1 MNVRLLSLNI
11 DKSIPFARFQARVI
25 SSINAYTDAGVSF
38 DNYESIRELFE
49 ALQDALSDDGII
61 ITAVDTKHYSKL
73 KAALAQALET
83 EVEYNP
89 TILNMLESNEEL
101 DDGKRKEFSSFPEP
115 ATVFLSKDGLY
126 SGFGIEN
133 GSQYLIL
140 IPIDNDRI
148 NLILRNGVVPF
159 LSKHIKTPQSE
170 SFLSET
176 KFFDNE
182 KVAVAVKRLLDSN
195 SVVAVNGTQNAEIL
209 KSCGDSVENF
219 DEVFVFTPHVEDKG
233 EVNATEY
240 AAQLAKVSLDLS
252 AANIGASI
260 SDIYTAGDTKYLCI
274 AVADD
279 ETAVV
284 RKLYMAENESEDVF
298 IESAAVE
305 LIELTGEK
313 AMGLRSVGI
322 EVADAQTT
330 QTQDEPNKKNSK
342 KSMII
347 LASVL
352 GVIVILCAVVGIVY
366 KVQGENGSLAK
377 ALQSVFG
384 YEESSTEAETEP
396 PVTVGSQDDTDE
408 AEPVANKKISE
419 FMIDDIISIEKLRK
433 LKEDSAEE
441 QTTGE
446 GEEGTSVETAK
457 DENAPEFMYINGEK
471 IEAREALKRLVMTE
485 MDVGYYDEAIKAQTV
500 VIYTYL
506 KYRDTNFT
514 IDGVE
519 ILSSASA
526 VNTQVSDAVDK
537 VFGEYLVDEN
547 GDVALTPY
555 FEVAAR
561 KTFSGE
567 NFFARPHTYLKQV
580 EIENNPDTNEEYNNG
595 VYMQTV
601 KIESGVMKGK
611 LLSYSKD
618 FALSETD
625 PSKWITVNKHDASIS
640 SSIGYVTE
648 VLIGDKAYSI
658 SGYDF
663 INEILGEDSIK
674 SHCFTVKYSNGV
686 FEITAYGSGHGI
698 GMSKTGAQY
707 LATNG
712 DNYKKILSKYFNGTK
727 LVKEDNV

>member
-1 MNVRLLSLNI
+1 MKVKLLSLNI
-11 DKSIPFARFQARVI
+11 DKNIPFARFQARVI
-25 SSINAYTDAGVSF
+25 SSINAYTDESVNF
-38 DNYESIRELFE
+38 DNFESIRELFGALQE
-49 ALQDALSDDGII
+49 ALADDGII

-73 KAALAQALET
+73 KAALSQALET

-101 DDGKRKEFSSFPEP
+101 DDEKRKEFSSFPEP
-115 ATVFLSKDGLY
+115 ATVFLSKDGMY

-159 LSKHIKTPQSE
+159 LSKHIKTTQAE

-176 KFFDNE
+176 KLFDNE
-182 KVAVAVKRLLDSN
+182 KVAVAVKRLLESN

-322 EVADAQTT
+322 EVADAHVTPT
-330 QTQDEPNKKNSK
+330 ETEPKKNSK

-347 LASVL
+347 LASIL

-366 KVQGENGSLAK
+366 KVQGENGSLARMM
-377 ALQSVFG
+377 QSVFG
-384 YEESSTEAETEP
+384 YEENSTEAETSPSTTAGSEENTDKD
-396 PVTVGSQDDTDE
+396 VTV
-408 AEPVANKKISE
+408 ANRKISE
-419 FMIDDIISIEKLRK
+419 FMVDDIISIEKLRK
-433 LKEDSAEE
+433 LEEDSAEE
-441 QTTGE
+441 QTTGD
-446 GEEGTSVETAK
+446 GEQEPSTETAK
-457 DENAPEFMYINGEK
+457 DKNAPEFMYINGEK
-471 IEAREALKRLVMTE
+471 IEAKEALKRLVMTE

-506 KYRDTNFT
+506 KYRDTDFT

-537 VFGEYLVDEN
+537 VFGEYLVDEDGN
-547 GDVALTPY
+547 VALTPY

-567 NFFARPHTYLKQV
+567 NFFARPHAYLKQV
-580 EIENNPDTNEEYNNG
+580 EIENDPDTNAEFNNG
-595 VYMQTV
+595 EYSKTV
-601 KIESGVMKGK
+601 KIESGIMKGK
-611 LLSYSKD
+611 LLSYNKD
-618 FALSETD
+618 FVLSESD
-625 PSKWITVNKHDASIS
+625 PSKWITVSKHDASIS

-663 INEILGEDSIK
+663 INEVLGEDTVK

-686 FEITAYGSGHGI
+686 FEITSYGSGHGI
-698 GMSKTGAQY
+698 GMSKVGAQY
-707 LATNG
+707 LASNG
-712 DNYKKILSKYFNGTK
+712 DNYKKILGKYFSGTK
-727 LVKEDNV
+727 VVKEENV

>member
-1 MNVRLLSLNI
+1 MKVRLLSLNI

-25 SSINAYTDAGVSF
+25 SSINAYTDESVNF
-38 DNYESIRELFE
+38 DNFESIRDLFGALQE
-49 ALQDALSDDGII
+49 ALEDDGII

-73 KAALAQALET
+73 KTALAQALET
-83 EVEYNP
+83 DVEYNP
-89 TILNMLESNEEL
+89 TILNMLEANEEL

-159 LSKHIKTPQSE
+159 LSKHIQTPETE

-219 DEVFVFTPHVEDKG
+219 DDVFVFTPHVEDKG

-260 SDIYTAGDTKYLCI
+260 SDIYTAGDTKYVCI

-284 RKLYMAENESEDVF
+284 RKLYMAENETEEAF

-322 EVADAQTT
+322 EVADAQTAPI
-330 QTQDEPNKKNSK
+330 DEEPKKNSK
-342 KSMII
+342 KSMVI
-347 LASVL
+347 LATVL
-352 GVIVILCAVVGIVY
+352 GLIVILCAVVGIVY

-384 YEESSTEAETEP
+384 YEESITETETVP
-396 PVTVGSQDDTDE
+396 PVTIKSQEDTDK

-433 LKEDSAEE
+433 LEDESAQE
-441 QTTGE
+441 QVTGE
-446 GEEGTSVETAK
+446 EEKEPVTETVK
-457 DENAPEFMYINGEK
+457 DKNAPEFMYINGEK
-471 IEAREALKRLVMTE
+471 IEAKEALKRLVMTE
-485 MDVGYYDEAIKAQTV
+485 MDVGYYDEAVKAQAV

-506 KYRDTNFT
+506 KYRDTDFT

-519 ILSSASA
+519 IVSSASA

-537 VFGEYLVDEN
+537 VFGEYLVDADGN
-547 GDVALTPY
+547 VALTPY

-580 EIENNPDTNEEYNNG
+580 EIEDNPDTNAEFNGG
-595 VYMQTV
+595 VYTQTV

-618 FALSETD
+618 FVLSEDD
-625 PSKWITVNKHDASIS
+625 PSKWIAVGKHDAAIS

-648 VLIGDKAYSI
+648 VLIGDKAYSV
-658 SGYDF
+658 SGYEF
-663 INEILGEDSIK
+663 INKILGDK
-674 SHCFTVKYSNGV
+674 APQSHCFTVKYSNGV
-686 FEITAYGSGHGI
+686 FEITSYGSGHGI
-698 GMSKTGAQY
+698 GMSKVGAQY
-707 LATNG
+707 LASKG

-727 LVKEDNV
+727 VVKEENV